1 MANYIPHL
9 RLMFMLLPARPRP
22 LSNCKRPATL
32 KHKRYGALANPH
44 LRRRRGARSLELL
57 IRNAMRHHPA
67 LEADAAGLE
76 FVGAAGIL
84 AVDEA
89 HELRRDV
96 AVVVG
101 RAVRVRCNVPARGED
116 QEVGEGRGRVAGA
129 RGQNAEDGRVD
140 VVDGDGA
147 DVDEFCEIIL
157 VGDLDGDVRLTAIR
171 QTNVMEG
178 HSHNSHA
185 MLQHRKGSGSEC
197 S

>member
-1 MANYIPHL
+1 
-9 RLMFMLLPARPRP
+9 
-22 LSNCKRPATL
+22 
-32 KHKRYGALANPH
+32 
-44 LRRRRGARSLELL
+44 
-57 IRNAMRHHPA
+57 MRHHPA

-76 FVGAAGIL
+76 LVGAAGIL

-89 HELRRDV
+89 HELGRDV

-116 QEVGEGRGRVAGA
+116 QEVGEGRGGVAGA

-147 DVDEFCEIIL
+147 DVDEFCEVIL
-157 VGDLDGDVRLTAIR
+157 VGDIVPMPCYSIERGVVL
-171 QTNVMEG
+171 
-178 HSHNSHA
+178 
-185 MLQHRKGSGSEC
+185 C

>member
-1 MANYIPHL
+1 
-9 RLMFMLLPARPRP
+9 MLLPTRPCP
-22 LSNCKRPATL
+22 LSNRKRPATL

-44 LRRRRGARSLELL
+44 LRRRRGARSLEPF

-76 FVGAAGIL
+76 LVGAAGIL

-89 HELRRDV
+89 HELGRDV

-116 QEVGEGRGRVAGA
+116 QEVGEGRGGVAGA

-147 DVDEFCEIIL
+147 DVDEFCEVIL
-157 VGDLDGDVRLTAIR
+157 VGDLDGDVGLAAIR

-178 HSHNSHA
+178 HSHSSHA